1 MNSEPADFN
10 TRSSAPAA
18 RASSGGS
25 PRRAA
30 AAAHDAFVLHTYDWS
45 ESSLIVELF
54 TRDAGRVVAAAKGVK
69 RPTSQLRALLMP
81 FQPVLV
87 QFARPRADDR
97 GAEVRTLRGAE
108 WGGGE
113 VAVLRGSGW
122 FAGFYLNELLLRLL
136 ARDDPHPRLF
146 DAYAATLQG
155 LGDSEMR
162 SEAALRAFELLLLRE
177 TGVLPEF
184 SRTTQTQMPV
194 MATGR
199 YVLRVEQG
207 LVEAASG
214 EASLAGTICLELAS
228 AMDDWAA
235 QGFGTAALQTLQAT
249 CARELQTLKTLLR
262 GQLHYHLGGAM
273 LRTRQLAIE
282 TQRLL
287 DATPPPR

>member
-1 MNSEPADFN
+1 
-10 TRSSAPAA
+10 
-18 RASSGGS
+18 
-25 PRRAA
+25 
-30 AAAHDAFVLHTYDWS
+30 
-45 ESSLIVELF
+45 
-54 TRDAGRVVAAAKGVK
+54 
-69 RPTSQLRALLMP
+69 
-81 FQPVLV
+81 
-87 QFARPRADDR
+87 
-97 GAEVRTLRGAE
+97 
-108 WGGGE
+108 
-113 VAVLRGSGW
+113 
-122 FAGFYLNELLLRLL
+122 
-136 ARDDPHPRLF
+136 
-146 DAYAATLQG
+146 
-155 LGDSEMR
+155 
-162 SEAALRAFELLLLRE
+162 
-177 TGVLPEF
+177 
-184 SRTTQTQMPV
+184 V
-194 MATGR
+194 MVTGR

>member
-1 MNSEPADFN
+1 M
-10 TRSSAPAA
+10 
-18 RASSGGS
+18 
-25 PRRAA
+25 
-30 AAAHDAFVLHTYDWS
+30 HDAFVLHSYDWS

-54 TRDAGRVVAAAKGVK
+54 TRDAGRMVAAAKGAK
-69 RPTSQLRALLMP
+69 RPTSQLRGVLMP
-81 FQPVLV
+81 FQAVLV
-87 QFARPRADDR
+87 QFARPRSEP
-97 GAEVRTLRGAE
+97 GAELRTLRSAE

-113 VAVLRGSGW
+113 VAALRGSGW

-146 DAYAATLQG
+146 DAYAATLPA
-155 LGDSEMR
+155 LSDNEMS

-184 SRTTQTQMPV
+184 SRTTLTQQPV
-194 MATGR
+194 APAGR

-207 LVEAASG
+207 LVEAAAG
-214 EASLAGTICLELAS
+214 EASLAGTACLELAS

-235 QGFGTAALQTLQAT
+235 QAPGAGTLQALHAA
-249 CARELQTLKTLLR
+249 CARELQTLKPLLR

-273 LRTRQLAIE
+273 LRTRQLAID

-287 DATPPPR
+287 DATTPPR